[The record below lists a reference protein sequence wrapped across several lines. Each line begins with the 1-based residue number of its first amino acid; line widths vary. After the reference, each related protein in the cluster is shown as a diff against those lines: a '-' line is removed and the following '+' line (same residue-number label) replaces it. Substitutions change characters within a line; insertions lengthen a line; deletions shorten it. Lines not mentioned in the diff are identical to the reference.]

1 MDVST
6 GVLANLMTAIHAGM
20 TNGGFSSFVSK
31 RELMQH
37 FAAKSAWLS
46 CWGSYG
52 SPKHATALSHMIFR
66 IMSGFSD
73 FHAKT

>member
-1 MDVST
+1 MRAISLFV
-6 GVLANLMTAIHAGM
+6 GERKLMNHFVVKFASS
-20 TNGGFSSFVSK
+20 FSSFGCGIA
-31 RELMQH
+31 MN
-37 FAAKSAWLS
+37 
-46 CWGSYG
+46 SYG

>member
-1 MDVST
+1 VR
-6 GVLANLMTAIHAGM
+6 AI
-20 TNGGFSSFVSK
+20 SLFVGE

-37 FAAKSAWLS
+37 FAVKSAS
-46 CWGSYG
+46 SFSSFGCGITMDHYG